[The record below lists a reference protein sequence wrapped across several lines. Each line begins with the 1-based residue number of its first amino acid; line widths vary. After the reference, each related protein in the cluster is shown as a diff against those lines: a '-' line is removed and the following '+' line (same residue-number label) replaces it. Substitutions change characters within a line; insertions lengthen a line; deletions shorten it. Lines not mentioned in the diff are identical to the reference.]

1 MIPHTQQALGFVIQ
15 RLLTSIGPEL
25 TTSYAMADL
34 GLIATLLSMFGQD
47 FTRAADAR
55 QTDIQEMADIFSDAQ
70 GLIRD
75 AEFRKKLAATQGLH
89 LTNFDIDNLD
99 ACISFAPVVSV
110 TNEYFGICSSISD
123 LLHKPN
129 SRSVT
134 TPVRCATSF
143 PEMKRC
149 VVNRSS

>member
-1 MIPHTQQALGFVIQ
+1 MIPQTQQALGFVIQ

-75 AEFRKKLAATQGLH
+75 EEFRKKLAATQGLH

-99 ACISFAPVVSV
+99 AIHATHSA
-110 TNEYFGICSSISD
+110 
-123 LLHKPN
+123 LLIETHARIEQID
-129 SRSVT
+129 SR
-134 TPVRCATSF
+134 AA
-143 PEMKRC
+143 E
-149 VVNRSS
+149 VVNREIWAHLAKHADRHRYEVDF

>member
-75 AEFRKKLAATQGLH
+75 EEFRKKLAATQGLH

-99 ACISFAPVVSV
+99 AIHAEHSA
-110 TNEYFGICSSISD
+110 
-123 LLHKPN
+123 LLIETHARIEQID
-129 SRSVT
+129 SR
-134 TPVRCATSF
+134 AA
-143 PEMKRC
+143 EM
-149 VVNRSS
+149 VNREIWAHLEKHAERHRYEADF